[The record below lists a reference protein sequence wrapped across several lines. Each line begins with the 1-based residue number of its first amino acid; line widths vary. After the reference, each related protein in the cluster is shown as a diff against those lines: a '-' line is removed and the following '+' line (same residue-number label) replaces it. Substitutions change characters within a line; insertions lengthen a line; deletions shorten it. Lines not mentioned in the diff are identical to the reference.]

1 MLQDPIFET
10 RDRELAYILASLGSA
25 PKRVRCGVYDGC
37 GYNFSNNLR
46 RGSFED
52 FSNNLPDD
60 VPGYG
65 VGDSIDQV
73 LALYAEKLENAP
85 GAYAIGFTRVD
96 RADQPP
102 RDGWRWH
109 KWGEYVGTKKPQC
122 EYLAD
127 EPDIEFVYTFTIVEL
142 KAHQPRLFLGTV
154 L

>member
-10 RDRELAYILASLGSA
+10 HDSKLAYILSMLGSA
-25 PKRVRCGVYDGC
+25 PKRVRRGVYDGC
-37 GYNFSNNLR
+37 GFNFTNNLR
-46 RGSFED
+46 CGSFED
-52 FSNNLPDD
+52 FSENLPDD
-60 VPGYG
+60 VPCYG

-96 RADQPP
+96 RADQPS

-109 KWGEYVGTKKPQC
+109 RWGEYVSTKEPQC

-127 EPDIEFVYTFTIVEL
+127 EPDIEFVYTFSIVEL
-142 KAHQPRLFLGTV
+142 KAHLPRPFLGTV